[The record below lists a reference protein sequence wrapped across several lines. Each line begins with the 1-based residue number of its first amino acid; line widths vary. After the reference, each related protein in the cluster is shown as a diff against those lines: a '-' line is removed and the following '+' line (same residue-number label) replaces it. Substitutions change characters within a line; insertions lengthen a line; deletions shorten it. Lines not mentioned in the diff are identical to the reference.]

1 MNPWWFLNGSSP
13 AMASAVGGA
22 PGQLPSLP
30 PLPPQSSEAIARLAG
45 LHTQALQSHAQLWN
59 AMLQRDG
66 KSAARSNDDEPGDR
80 RFAADEWGADP
91 FHDYVRRSYLIN
103 ARFAMGMVDA
113 VDLDSESRGRL
124 RFAMHQMVDS
134 LSPANFAVTNPEVL
148 RVALETQGE
157 SIAQGI
163 RNLMADLQKGR
174 ISTSDESRFEVG
186 RNLAVTPGAVIF
198 ENELMQ
204 LIQYSPVTASVY
216 RRPLVIVPPCIN
228 KFYILDLQAHNSFV
242 RHAVAQGHTVFM
254 ISWQN
259 VLEDQQHLR
268 WDDYLSSG
276 VLGALD
282 TARRITGAD
291 SVNALGFCVGGT
303 MLSAALGVLE
313 ARGENWVESL
323 TLLAS
328 LLDFS
333 ETGDIGLMVD
343 ESSIE
348 MREAQIGGEEGG
360 ILPGRDLAQVFSAL
374 RANDLIWSYVVN
386 NYLKGRQ
393 PDAFDILYWNADST
407 NLPGPMYCWYVR
419 NMYLH
424 NSLRV
429 PGKLEMLGEKVS
441 LAALTMPAYVLATR
455 EDHIVPWATAY
466 QSVHI
471 LGGES
476 RFVLGASGH
485 VAGVIN
491 PAEANRRSYWTNP
504 VLPQDSQ
511 RWLLDATEM
520 PGSWWRD
527 WADWLAPHG
536 GDKIKARKR
545 LGGAGFKKIE
555 AAPGR
560 YVARRVT

>member
-30 PLPPQSSEAIARLAG
+30 PQSSEAIARLAG
-45 LHTQALQSHAQLWN
+45 LHTQAVQSHAQLWN

-66 KSAARSNDDEPGDR
+66 KSEARSNGEEPGDR
-80 RFAADEWGADP
+80 RFAAEEWGADP

-103 ARFAMGMVDA
+103 AGFAMGMVDA
-113 VDLDSESRGRL
+113 VDLDGESRGRL
-124 RFAMHQMVDS
+124 RFAMRQMVDS

-148 RVALETQGE
+148 RVAQETQGE

-204 LIQYSPVTASVY
+204 LIQYAPVTVSVY

-254 ISWQN
+254 ISWKN

-276 VLGALD
+276 VLSALD

-303 MLSAALGVLE
+303 MLSAALGVLK
-313 ARGENWVESL
+313 ARGESWVESL

-343 ESSIE
+343 ESSIA

-386 NYLKGRQ
+386 NYLKGLQ

-407 NLPGPMYCWYVR
+407 NLPGRMYCWYVR

-491 PAEANRRSYWTNP
+491 PAEANRRSYWSNP
-504 VLPQDSQ
+504 ALPQDPQ
-511 RWLLDATEM
+511 QWLLDATEM